1 MNQIN
6 NNKSNSPANNTGNNQ
21 GFNQGN
27 NKDGVI
33 EKLIQIR
40 RVSKV
45 VKGGRRFGFAALVV
59 SGDGQGRV
67 GYGSGKAK
75 EVPEA
80 IRKASEE
87 AKKTWVRIPLR
98 DGRTIHHDIK
108 AKFSSSTVI
117 LRSAAKGTGIISGG
131 PSRAIFESLGISD
144 IVSKAIGTNNPHNI
158 VKSTMKALMLM
169 HTPKSVSARR
179 GIEINSV
186 ISKREN

>member
-1 MNQIN
+1 MLEN
-6 NNKSNSPANNTGNNQ
+6 NVNKEL
-21 GFNQGN
+21 
-27 NKDGVI
+27 I
-33 EKLIQIR
+33 EKLISVR

-67 GYGSGKAK
+67 GFGSGKAK

-87 AKKTWVRIPLR
+87 AKKTMV
-98 DGRTIHHDIK
+98 RTIHHDIK

-117 LRSAAKGTGIISGG
+117 LRSAPKGTGIISGG
-131 PSRAIFESLGISD
+131 PSRAIFEALGISD
-144 IVSKAIGTNNPHNI
+144 VVSKAIGTKNPHNI
-158 VKSTMKALMLM
+158 VRSTIKALRMIN
-169 HTPKSVSARR
+169 TPKSVSARR